1 MPDAA
6 QVALRAAELR
16 VLLLSL
22 PWRRAMAAHL
32 DVYDEPEV
40 LPDPFGEGLALMAV
54 WPRFDGMLL
63 AVPRRGVW
71 DLVGAETL
79 SEIDA
84 ESMRTN
90 AGALVEAL
98 WPRREGRAA

>member
-22 PWRRAMAAHL
+22 PWRRAMNAHL
-32 DVYDEPEV
+32 HVTESPTIA
-40 LPDPFGEGLALMAV
+40 PDPFRDGRVLIATWPGIEALFAE
-54 WPRFDGMLL
+54 PRPGCGWRLWAIERLEEVD
-63 AVPRRGVW
+63 R
-71 DLVGAETL
+71 
-79 SEIDA
+79 

-98 WPRREGRAA
+98 WPRREGWAA